1 MTRVTPLERRLEPH
15 AWGEGADFFGPRHQY
30 RESLMMRAL
39 GQRLDGCRVLNAGC
53 GAGSMTLAL
62 MDKGCHV
69 TSLDASAAFV
79 ESLATRLRELH
90 PDAEPAVL
98 VGDVGEMPF
107 EDADFDVV
115 VCGEVL
121 EHLEDDR
128 GAVGELARVLRPGGS
143 LVVSVPANPWRYD
156 WVDHWAG
163 HRRRYTED
171 GLVDLMLGAGAG
183 ANRGDRLGLSSHGSL
198 PQARL
203 RAVAP
208 PKAQAVACR
217 RRFQRRTAPVP
228 GLASIRANLP
238 RVRQPVLGP
247 ETRLPRLPGL
257 GAQTGLRAGRR
268 RVS

>member
-79 ESLATRLRELH
+79 ESLATRLRGLH

-171 GLVDLMLGAGAG
+171 GLVDLMLGAGLERIEVTAWG
-183 ANRGDRLGLSSHGSL
+183 FPLTGLYHRLVYQRLL
-198 PQARL
+198 RRRL
-203 RAVAP
+203 RQWP
-208 PKAQAVACR
+208 PGGDSNGTQPPSPALL
-217 RRFQRRTAPVP
+217 RF
-228 GLASIRANLP
+228 
-238 RVRQPVLGP
+238 VRICL
-247 ETRLPRLPGL
+247 EFDSLFL
-257 GAQTGLRAGRR
+257 GRR
-268 RVS
+268 PGYLGFLVSARKPASEPGGGV